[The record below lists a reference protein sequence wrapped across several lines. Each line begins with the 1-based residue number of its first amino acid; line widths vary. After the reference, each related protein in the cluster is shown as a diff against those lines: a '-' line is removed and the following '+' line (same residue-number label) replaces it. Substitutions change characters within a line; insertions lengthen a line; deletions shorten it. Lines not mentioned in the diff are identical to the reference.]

1 MSNTNELASVL
12 KQIVGDA
19 NVIQDPDQL
28 GADAVDGL
36 TPRAVVSPGSVE
48 EVSKLLAYA
57 SAEKLAVV
65 PRGNGTKMSTG
76 GIPRKLDLVLSMLR
90 INRITEHDIPNL
102 SLSVEAGITL
112 EAVQQKLAGTGKG
125 SFLPLDPP
133 YVDKATIGG
142 IIATNGNGPRRY
154 LYNSARDLLL
164 GLKAV
169 MPNGDVVA
177 FGGKTVKNVSGYDMT
192 KLMIGSWGALGV
204 ITEITTKL
212 LPLPEASATLLVSF
226 DDLAKAGSL
235 TKKVLHSVLLPSAM
249 EMMDANAAG
258 KLGQKARYLVAF
270 SLEGV
275 AEAVERQVAEIG
287 EMAKREGAGVETVLK
302 GADDGAF
309 WRRVRDMALTS
320 GASVILRSNF
330 VISKQAEILGN
341 YEQWARAAG
350 VGCAFIGH
358 AGNGILT
365 CYIQESGV
373 EKRNSVVD
381 LIGKFTAEAETHG
394 GNLIV
399 EACSARPEGKGQR
412 LGEAAER
419 LRGDA
424 APEGRDGPGRG
435 SESGAIC
442 RGYLIL
448 LPLEDPMER
457 A

>member
-1 MSNTNELASVL
+1 MSNTNQLASHL
-12 KQIVGDA
+12 KEIVGEA

-28 GADAVDGL
+28 GAYAVDGL
-36 TPRAVVSPGSVE
+36 APRAVVSPGNVE
-48 EVSKLLAYA
+48 EISKLLAYA
-57 SAEKLAVV
+57 NAEKLAVV
-65 PRGNGTKMSTG
+65 PRGNGTKMATG

-90 INRITEHDIPNL
+90 INRITEHDVPNL

-133 YVDKATIGG
+133 YVDKGTIGG
-142 IIATNGNGPRRY
+142 IIATNGSGPRRY
-154 LYNSARDLLL
+154 LYSSARDLLL

-169 MPNGDVVA
+169 LPNGDVVA

-212 LPLPEASATLLVSF
+212 LPLPEASATLLASF
-226 DDLAKAGSL
+226 DDLSKAGSL

-249 EMMDANAAG
+249 EVMDANAAG

-275 AEAVERQVAEIG
+275 AEAVDRQVAEIG
-287 EMAKREGAGVETVLK
+287 EMAKRAGAGDGKVLT

-309 WRRVRDMALTS
+309 WRRVRDMALTA

-341 YEQWARAAG
+341 YERWAQASG
-350 VGCAFIGH
+350 IGCAFIGQ

-365 CYIQESGV
+365 SYILENGV
-373 EKRNSVVD
+373 EKRDSVID
-381 LIGKFTAEAETHG
+381 LIGKFTAEAAKHS

-399 EACSARPEGKGQR
+399 EAAPRDLKEKVSVWGRPRSDYGVMRR
-412 LGEAAER
+412 LKEEMDPVGV
-419 LRGDA
+419 LNS
-424 APEGRDGPGRG
+424 GRFVGG
-435 SESGAIC
+435 I
-442 RGYLIL
+442 
-448 LPLEDPMER
+448 
-457 A
+457 